1 MTVVDS
7 NLARTMAELEKAWS
21 EILDRNY
28 DSLSHFGNFQLKVYT
43 DDGLTAQFYEEGID
57 FYPRDEKENN

>member
-1 MTVVDS
+1 MVIDP

-28 DSLSHFGNFQLKVYT
+28 EALTHFGTFSLKVYT

-57 FYPRDEKENN
+57 FYPKDEKENN

>member
-1 MTVVDS
+1 
-7 NLARTMAELEKAWS
+7 MAELEKAWS

-28 DSLSHFGNFQLKVYT
+28 DSLTHFGTFQLKVYT

-57 FYPRDEKENN
+57 FYPKEESDG

>member
-1 MTVVDS
+1 MIVDA

-21 EILDRNY
+21 EILERNY
-28 DSLSHFGNFQLKVYT
+28 DSLTHFGTFRVKVYT

-57 FYPRDEKENN
+57 FYPNSDEKENN